1 MATQEGAA
9 VTTDHWPIVMCPGC
23 RVQMAIKQVI
33 SDAPGKDTGTIVYVC
48 DTCKTETTRPYKGPQ
63 MESQAS

>member
-1 MATQEGAA
+1 MAADEGSA
-9 VTTDHWPIVMCPGC
+9 VTTEQWPIVMCPGC
-23 RVQMAIKQVI
+23 RVAMAIKKVI

-48 DTCKTETTRPYKGPQ
+48 DACKTETTRPYKGPQ